1 VRHPRDLRDV
11 ADGGTSALGR
21 ENHALTLY
29 PAPVTGPSRIAAAPD
44 RAFAQYPEMFP
55 QALAFVA
62 IFLRLLTLGEVFPV
76 LGSTRRSPSS
86 ASTSAV
92 RWA

>member
-1 VRHPRDLRDV
+1 
-11 ADGGTSALGR
+11 
-21 ENHALTLY
+21 
-29 PAPVTGPSRIAAAPD
+29 
-44 RAFAQYPEMFP
+44 MFP